1 MFHDLKPFNMKKLS
15 SFLILLCFTLYFTN
29 TASAQVRFGI
39 KAGLN
44 LANLTFSNFG
54 ELEPDT
60 KMLPSFQVGGLVEM
74 DFSENVGLGVGLQ
87 FHGKGTKDGTDGS
100 DAKITLNYIQ
110 VPVMIQYRNM
120 GFFAGVGPYAAFG
133 ISGKYKEDGESED
146 VSFGSSE
153 DDDFSALDFGGTVE
167 VGYEFGNLRATASY
181 GMGFANAIPKDG
193 REGTDLKIAHSA
205 IGIAL
210 AYLFGGE

>member
-1 MFHDLKPFNMKKLS
+1 MKKLS

-87 FHGKGTKDGTDGS
+87 FHG
-100 DAKITLNYIQ
+100 
-110 VPVMIQYRNM
+110 
-120 GFFAGVGPYAAFG
+120 
-133 ISGKYKEDGESED
+133 
-146 VSFGSSE
+146 
-153 DDDFSALDFGGTVE
+153 
-167 VGYEFGNLRATASY
+167 
-181 GMGFANAIPKDG
+181 
-193 REGTDLKIAHSA
+193 
-205 IGIAL
+205 
-210 AYLFGGE
+210 